1 MSSTAEL
8 LDGIRMPVDY
18 SDEIRIPASDG
29 MTLAARCWSV
39 PQPRGVVV
47 VSHGLGEHGG
57 AYAHLAE
64 AIGREVNFDFVALDL
79 RGHGRS
85 PGRRGVVREY
95 DELTRDLQS
104 GVTWVRKHRDGLPS
118 FLLGH
123 CAGGQVAIRVAHQNR
138 GEIAGVIAS
147 NPMIRIG
154 MPVPPGKAKLGKL
167 LAKLAPW
174 VTLNADLPVEG
185 MTRDPLMLEHYRTDK
200 LRHKRIS
207 PPLYFGL
214 VDGGETLLHKAREI
228 QTPMLL
234 LVGGQDPVL
243 STASTHEFFDR
254 VGSGDKTLSLYPEML
269 HEPFNELGRERV
281 FDDRAR
287 WLEPRGLAP

>member
-1 MSSTAEL
+1 MRPTAEL
-8 LDGIRMPVDY
+8 SDVIKMPAEY
-18 SDEIRIPASDG
+18 SDGIRIPASDG

-47 VSHGLGEHGG
+47 VAHGLGEHGG

-64 AIGREVNFDFVALDL
+64 AMGRQVDFDFVAFDF

-85 PGRRGVVREY
+85 PGRRGVIRQY
-95 DELTRDLQS
+95 GELVSDLQS
-104 GVTWVRKHRDGLPS
+104 SVAWVRKHRDGLPI

-123 CAGGQVAIRVAHQNR
+123 CAGGQVAIRVAQQNR

-154 MPVPPGKAKLGKL
+154 MPVPPGKARLGKL

-174 VTLNADLPVEG
+174 VTLRADVPVEG
-185 MTRDPLMLEHYRTDK
+185 MTRDPLMLERYRTDK

-207 PPLYFGL
+207 PPLFFGL
-214 VDGGETLLHKAREI
+214 VEGGQTLLDSARQI

-269 HEPFNELGRERV
+269 HEPLNELGRERV
-281 FDDRAR
+281 FDDLAR
-287 WLEPRGLAP
+287 WLAARGLPS

>member
-1 MSSTAEL
+1 M
-8 LDGIRMPVDY
+8 GR
-18 SDEIRIPASDG
+18 
-29 MTLAARCWSV
+29 
-39 PQPRGVVV
+39 Q
-47 VSHGLGEHGG
+47 
-57 AYAHLAE
+57 AH
-64 AIGREVNFDFVALDL
+64 FDFVAVDY

-85 PGRRGVVREY
+85 PGRRGVVREFE
-95 DELTRDLQS
+95 ELVRDLQS
-104 GVTWVRKHRDGLPS
+104 TVTWVRKQRDGLPI

-123 CAGGQVAIRVAHQNR
+123 CAGGQVAIRVAHENR

-154 MPVPPGKAKLGKL
+154 MPVPPGKARLGKL

-185 MTRDPLMLEHYRTDK
+185 MTRDPLMLERYRTDK

-214 VDGGETLLHKAREI
+214 VEGGETLLDSARQI

-243 STASTHEFFDR
+243 STASTHEFFGR

-269 HEPFNELGRERV
+269 HEPLNELGRERI
-281 FDDRAR
+281 FDDLAR
-287 WLEPRGLAP
+287 WLELRGLAP